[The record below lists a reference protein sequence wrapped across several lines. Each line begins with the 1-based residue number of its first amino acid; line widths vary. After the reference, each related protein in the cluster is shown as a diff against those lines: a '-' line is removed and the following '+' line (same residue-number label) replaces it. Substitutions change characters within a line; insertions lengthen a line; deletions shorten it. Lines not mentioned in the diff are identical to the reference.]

1 MSKNQY
7 SSRPILE
14 IQDFTYSFSKGI
26 NPPEVKGVN
35 FNLYPNEFIGIIGE
49 SGSGKSV
56 TAKAILQLNS
66 SKGRADAKSKIM
78 YGGENLLTIKEE
90 SIRRIRGREIA
101 IVFQDPM
108 IYLNPTATIGTQIE
122 ESLHLHFPHYNSK
135 ELYNKTLDLL
145 QTVELEGRE
154 CLYNRYP
161 HELSGGMRQRVM
173 IAIALAPN
181 PRIFIADEITT
192 ALDVTVQHEILI
204 LLKHLQKTLAMSVI
218 FITHDLSIIAKF
230 ASRVVVMYKGQVM
243 EKGLTNNVCFSPM
256 HPYTQALIGAIP
268 RMDMD
273 KNSRLKSIELLR
285 EDSQGGCI
293 FYNKCPLAKEQCEKN
308 IPKETDTEDHTV
320 LCHFPITYKKE
331 EASCTDK
338 TLFLK

>member
-1 MSKNQY
+1 MDKNQY

-14 IQDFTYSFSKGI
+14 IQNFTYSFSKGI
-26 NPPEVKGVN
+26 TPPEVKNVS
-35 FNLYPNEFIGIIGE
+35 FDLYPNEFIGIIGE

-66 SKGRADAKSKIM
+66 SKGKADAKSKII
-78 YGGENLLTIKEE
+78 YGGENLLTLKEE
-90 SIRRIRGREIA
+90 SIRRIRGRDIA

-108 IYLNPTATIGTQIE
+108 IYLNPTATIGAQIE

-145 QTVELEGRE
+145 QTVELTDRE
-154 CLYNRYP
+154 SLYSRYP

-230 ASRVVVMYKGQVM
+230 ASRVVVMYQGQVM
-243 EKGLTNNVCFSPM
+243 EKGLTNDVCFSPM
-256 HPYTQALIGAIP
+256 HPYTEALIGAIP
-268 RMDMD
+268 KMSMD
-273 KNSRLKSIELLR
+273 KNSRLKSIEVLR
-285 EDSQGGCI
+285 ENDRGGCI
-293 FYNKCPLAKEQCEKN
+293 FYNKCSNAKKECKKN
-308 IPKETDTEDHTV
+308 IPKKIDIKDHSV
-320 LCHFPITYKKE
+320 LCHFPLNQKKE
-331 EASCTDK
+331 EVLCTTK
-338 TLFLK
+338 TLFSK